1 VSTFERLEVDPAD
14 PAPMGADA
22 VSDVMDVLDKLDGVP
37 DELGNGSGMT
47 DDEPDT
53 VLDEP
58 GEADVTSQAPPAR
71 TEAPSG
77 ADGDDPDEPDTVP
90 DAASAAMPTEFD
102 AAPGG
107 QPPAEAEGR
116 LNALSHALTDA
127 LSDSLADPAPS
138 TAPATPDAAAD
149 AAAARRDLT
158 LRRRALRRLP
168 APVRRFGLL
177 VLGRPIRMPN
187 QSGQPARRGPGFRP
201 RYADYLFARELAGN
215 PDLQP
220 QSLHPEHAEHA
231 EPRADAPAS
240 PAPAEALGTPGSEP
254 PATSLRRIHLPN
266 LGIRLS
272 DDEVESI
279 HRHGIVRLQTVKI
292 TDWETPPADVAFV
305 TVVNDKYAPG
315 VEALVLSL
323 LKQYP
328 DFASDVIVFHD
339 ETLSG
344 FSIDRLR
351 GLYAGFRFERRTTS
365 TYDVGQLADAP
376 NHKRVG
382 LLGYLSLEALRLT
395 GYRRVVVIDADTIVL
410 NDISRLWRGDK
421 VYAVADH
428 GALPFGIVAEATGR
442 PVVNSGMIS
451 LPGAHLG
458 EEKYQ
463 RALAMLPEL
472 AKPVDPLID
481 RFADQKFWNVF
492 LASLD
497 VEFLPVNYNTN
508 KNLVDKFFTD
518 FLGDVAVL
526 HLTGAKPWFEFT
538 DQDLVTEEDRQQLA
552 RAQRRSP
559 RTFSL
564 WRYNYDSAI
573 GVARVRRFRADCAE
587 RLEAL
592 RGAGDGR
599 PAVLIGNGP
608 SLKRTDL
615 SQFEGF
621 QTFVFNW
628 FVHHEDYDTVRPDH
642 LVLASHMFFGGW
654 HTTRPAF
661 PDGYLEALTKHEHR
675 PQIWTSHYFKH
686 LIDSTPE
693 LEGYDVNYFMLERPF
708 KQSTVKTGNVG
719 LDLLAPLTDANTGV
733 LTAGVPIAVHLGAR
747 NVVLVGCDSD
757 YSSTNGSYFYEAGLH
772 TSRTTDESH
781 LVSTW
786 TPDGAGQYSYR
797 RVAEELAS
805 RGVTLMD
812 ATVDGKLAVLERI
825 ALEDV
830 RGLLT

>member
-14 PAPMGADA
+14 PAPVGSDA
-22 VSDVMDVLDKLDGVP
+22 VSDVMDVLDRLDGVP
-37 DELGNGSGMT
+37 DEFGTVSG
-47 DDEPDT
+47 
-53 VLDEP
+53 
-58 GEADVTSQAPPAR
+58 
-71 TEAPSG
+71 
-77 ADGDDPDEPDTVP
+77 DPDEPDTVP
-90 DAASAAMPTEFD
+90 DAASAAASEEFD
-102 AAPGG
+102 TATEARPG
-107 QPPAEAEGR
+107 AEAEDRQG
-116 LNALSHALTDA
+116 ALAHALTDA
-127 LSDSLADPAPS
+127 LSDTVPDTAPGTAPD
-138 TAPATPDAAAD
+138 TAPAAPDSAPD
-149 AAAARRDLT
+149 RRPLT
-158 LRRRALRRLP
+158 RWQRAMRRLP

-177 VLGRPIRMPN
+177 VLGRPIRMP
-187 QSGQPARRGPGFRP
+187 GQAGRRGPGFRP
-201 RYADYLFARELAGN
+201 RYADYLFARELADN

-220 QSLHPEHAEHA
+220 QSLHPEAA
-231 EPRADAPAS
+231 APAS
-240 PAPAEALGTPGSEP
+240 GAAGQAPAEALGAPDGETPAS
-254 PATSLRRIHLPN
+254 ALRRIHLPN

-292 TDWETPPADVAFV
+292 VDWETPPADVAFV

-328 DFASDVIVFHD
+328 DFGSDFVVFHD
-339 ETLSG
+339 ETLSD

-351 GLYAGFRFERRTTS
+351 GLYAGFRFEQRSTS

-382 LLGYLSLEALRLT
+382 LLGYLSLEALRLS
-395 GYRRVVVIDADTIVL
+395 GYRRVIVIDADTIVL
-410 NDISRLWRGDK
+410 NDISRLWQGDK

-428 GALPFGIVAEATGR
+428 GALPFGIVVETTGR

-451 LPGAHLG
+451 LPGAELG
-458 EEKYQ
+458 EETHQ
-463 RALAMLPEL
+463 RALALLPEL

-492 LASLD
+492 LASYD

-538 DQDLVTEEDRQQLA
+538 DQDLVTEEDRKQLA
-552 RAQRRSP
+552 RSQRRSP

-564 WRYNYDSAI
+564 WRYNYDAAI

-608 SLKRTDL
+608 SLQRTDL
-615 SQFEGF
+615 SRFEGF

-628 FVHHEDYDTVRPDH
+628 FVHHDDFDTVRPDH

-661 PDGYLEALTKHEHR
+661 PAGYLEALTKRAHR
-675 PQIWTSHYFKH
+675 PRIWTSHYFKH
-686 LIDSTPE
+686 LIESTPE

-733 LTAGVPIAVHLGAR
+733 LTAGVPIAVHLGAKHL
-747 NVVLVGCDSD
+747 VLVGCDSD
-757 YSSTNGSYFYEAGLH
+757 YSSANGSYFYEAGLH

-830 RGLLT
+830 RDLLT

>member
-1 VSTFERLEVDPAD
+1 VSTYERLEVDSAD
-14 PAPMGADA
+14 PAPVGADD

-37 DELGNGSGMT
+37 GELGDVSEVP
-47 DDEPDT
+47 DDEPET
-53 VLDEP
+53 VPDEP
-58 GEADVTSQAPPAR
+58 GERDIASEGPQAA
-71 TEAPSG
+71 TDAPSD
-77 ADGDDPDEPDTVP
+77 AVAEDPDEPDTAP
-90 DAASAAMPTEFD
+90 DAASAA
-102 AAPGG
+102 APEELDGG
-107 QPPAEAEGR
+107 SQPPAEAEGR
-116 LNALSHALTDA
+116 LHALTHA
-127 LSDSLADPAPS
+127 LSDALADPAPTS
-138 TAPATPDAAAD
+138 TAPAAPDAEP
-149 AAAARRDLT
+149 ARPDLT
-158 LRRRALRRLP
+158 LWRRALRRLP
-168 APVRRFGLL
+168 APLRRFGLL
-177 VLGRPIRMPN
+177 VLGRPIRMPR
-187 QSGQPARRGPGFRP
+187 PERGFRP

-215 PDLQP
+215 PDLRP
-220 QSLHPEHAEHA
+220 ESLHLRARTPAS
-231 EPRADAPAS
+231 ADAPGGE
-240 PAPAEALGTPGSEP
+240 PAIT
-254 PATSLRRIHLPN
+254 TLRRIHLPN

-272 DDEVESI
+272 DDEVDSI
-279 HRHGIVRLQTVKI
+279 HRHGMVRLQTVKI

-339 ETLSG
+339 EALSD

-351 GLYAGFRFERRTTS
+351 GLYAGFRFERRSTS

-395 GYRRVVVIDADTIVL
+395 GYQRVIVIDADTIVL

-428 GALPFGIVAEATGR
+428 GALPFGIVAGTTGR
-442 PVVNSGMIS
+442 PVINSGMIS
-451 LPGAHLG
+451 LPGAQLG
-458 EEKYQ
+458 EETYQ
-463 RALAMLPEL
+463 RALALLPEV

-492 LASLD
+492 LSSFD

-508 KNLVDKFFTD
+508 KNLVDNFFTD

-538 DQDLVTEEDRQQLA
+538 DQDLVTEEDRLNLA
-552 RAQRRSP
+552 RSQRRSP

-564 WRYNYDSAI
+564 WRYNYDAAI

-587 RLEAL
+587 GLEAL
-592 RGAGDGR
+592 RGTGDGR

-608 SLKRTDL
+608 SLQRTDL
-615 SQFEGF
+615 SRFEGF

-628 FVHHEDYDTVRPDH
+628 FVHHEGFDTVRPDH

-654 HTTRPAF
+654 HTTRPEF
-661 PDGYLEALTKHEHR
+661 PPGYLAALTKHEHR
-675 PQIWTSHYFKH
+675 PRIWTSHYFKH
-686 LIDSTPE
+686 LIESTPE
-693 LEGYDVNYFMLERPF
+693 LEGYEVSYFMLERPF

-747 NVVLVGCDSD
+747 DLVLVGCDSD
-757 YSSTNGSYFYEAGLH
+757 YSSASGSYFYEAGLH

-805 RGVTLMD
+805 HGVRLMD
-812 ATVDGKLAVLERI
+812 ATVDGKLAVLDRI

-830 RGLLT
+830 RGLLP

>member
-1 VSTFERLEVDPAD
+1 MSTFERLEVDPAD
-14 PAPMGADA
+14 PPPVEADA
-22 VSDVMDVLDKLDGVP
+22 VPDVMDVLDRLDGVP
-37 DELGNGSGMT
+37 DELG
-47 DDEPDT
+47 T
-53 VLDEP
+53 VSAE
-58 GEADVTSQAPPAR
+58 T
-71 TEAPSG
+71 
-77 ADGDDPDEPDTVP
+77 DPDEPDTVP
-90 DAASAAMPTEFD
+90 DAATA
-102 AAPGG
+102 AAPEEPDADDQVV

-116 LNALSHALTDA
+116 LHALSHAISDA
-127 LSDSLADPAPS
+127 LSETLDVPAPS
-138 TAPATPDAAAD
+138 TQPATPGVTPG
-149 AAAARRDLT
+149 RPPLP

-177 VLGRPIRMPN
+177 VLGRPIRMPR
-187 QSGQPARRGPGFRP
+187 QPGRPARRGPGFRP

-220 QSLHPEHAEHA
+220 QALHPERTAPAGPTEPHAPTGA
-231 EPRADAPAS
+231 PQAPDAP
-240 PAPAEALGTPGSEP
+240 GEP
-254 PATSLRRIHLPN
+254 SALRRIHLPN

-272 DDEVESI
+272 DDEAESI

-305 TVVNDKYAPG
+305 TVVNDKYAAG

-328 DFASDVIVFHD
+328 DFASEVIVFHD
-339 ETLSG
+339 ESLSA

-351 GLYAGFRFERRTTS
+351 GLYAGFRFERRSTS

-382 LLGYLSLEALRLT
+382 LLGYLSLEALRLS

-410 NDISRLWRGDK
+410 NDISRLWQGDK

-442 PVVNSGMIS
+442 PVLNSGMIS
-451 LPGAHLG
+451 LPGAALG
-458 EEKYQ
+458 EETYR
-463 RALAMLPEL
+463 RALELLPRL
-472 AKPVDPLID
+472 ANPVDPLID

-492 LASLD
+492 LASFD

-538 DQDLVTEEDRQQLA
+538 DQDLVTEEDRKQFA
-552 RAQRRSP
+552 RSQRRSP

-564 WRYNYDSAI
+564 WRYNYDAAI
-573 GVARVRRFRADCAE
+573 GVARVRRFRADCAAN
-587 RLEAL
+587 LESL
-592 RGAGDGR
+592 RGAGNGR

-608 SLKRTDL
+608 SLQRTDL
-615 SQFEGF
+615 AAFEGF
-621 QTFVFNW
+621 QTLVFNW
-628 FVHHEDYDTVRPDH
+628 FVHHEDFDVVRPDH

-661 PDGYLEALTKHEHR
+661 PDGYLEALTKHTHR
-675 PQIWTSHYFKH
+675 PRIWTSHYFKH
-686 LIDSTPE
+686 LIESTPE
-693 LEGYDVNYFMLERPF
+693 LADYDVSYFMLERPF

-733 LTAGVPIAVHLGAR
+733 LTAGVPIAVHLGATKL
-747 NVVLVGCDSD
+747 VLVGCDSD
-757 YSSTNGSYFYEAGLH
+757 YSSANGSYFYQAGLH

-825 ALEDV
+825 ALDDV
-830 RGLLT
+830 RGLLA